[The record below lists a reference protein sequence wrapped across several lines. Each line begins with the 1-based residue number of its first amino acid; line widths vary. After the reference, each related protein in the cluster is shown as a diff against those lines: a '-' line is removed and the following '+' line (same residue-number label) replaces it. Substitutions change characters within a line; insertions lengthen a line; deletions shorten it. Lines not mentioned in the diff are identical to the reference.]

1 MPAHAR
7 HPSGALAAPGRTEPG
22 LEVAEIF
29 RRASSAYKQK
39 YGLGPGEAR
48 IARDVMACRTAVL
61 GGHLDVCAAC
71 GFQRPSY
78 NSCRNRHCPKCQAL
92 RGARWVEA
100 RLDRIL
106 PVHHFH
112 VVFTLPS
119 DLRELARRNRALVF
133 DLLLKSAAGALLTLG
148 RDPKW
153 FGRPI
158 QLGVTTVLHTWAR
171 DLHFHP
177 HAHCI
182 VTGGGLARDGDAW
195 VSASEDFLLPVHVLG
210 ALFRGIFLDGLE
222 RMRARG
228 LLADDLG
235 DRAAR
240 RRRARLY
247 DQSWVVYAKRPFG
260 GAEQV
265 YRYLGRYTH
274 RVAISNHRLV
284 SVDDD
289 AVVFHTHR
297 PNTAALHP
305 VEFIRRFLQH
315 RLPRGFVKIRHGGL
329 LAPGNVNGNLS
340 RAKAILSQ
348 DGHRPGSAATADANS
363 EQLEPKTADLPWSDL
378 LFALTGID
386 LKVCPACHAA
396 AMVPF
401 PLPLPPG
408 CRGPPKAV
416 SPN

>member
-7 HPSGALAAPGRTEPG
+7 HPSGAAPGRTEPG

-29 RRASSAYKQK
+29 RRAISAYKQK
-39 YGLGPGEAR
+39 YALGPGESR

-61 GGHLDVCAAC
+61 GGHVDVCAAC
-71 GFQRPSY
+71 GFERPSY

-133 DLLLKSAAGALLTLG
+133 DLLLKSAAGALLILG
-148 RDPKW
+148 HDPKW
-153 FGRPI
+153 FGRPV

-182 VTGGGLARDGDAW
+182 VTGGGLARDGDTW
-195 VSASEDFLLPVHVLG
+195 VSAPEDFLLPVHVLG
-210 ALFRGIFLDGLE
+210 ALFRGIFLHGLE

-228 LLADDLG
+228 LLADDLD

-247 DQSWVVYAKRPFG
+247 DTSWVVYAKRPFG

-274 RVAISNHRLV
+274 RVAISNARLV

-289 AVVFHTHR
+289 AVVFRTR
-297 PNTAALHP
+297 GPGTATLHP

-329 LAPGNVNGNLS
+329 LSPGNVNGRLA
-340 RAKAILSQ
+340 RAKDLLSS
-348 DGHRPGSAATADANS
+348 DDARPAKTAAAVTHREN
-363 EQLEPKTADLPWSDL
+363 LEPKTADLPWSDL
-378 LFALTGID
+378 LLALTGVD

-396 AMVPF
+396 AMVRLA
-401 PLPLPPG
+401 LPLPPD
-408 CRGPPKAV
+408 CRGPPPKAL
-416 SPN
+416 PN

>member
-1 MPAHAR
+1 MPEHAR
-7 HPSGALAAPGRTEPG
+7 CPSGATPVVHGDPG

-29 RRASSAYKQK
+29 RRYLAPLRDKHV
-39 YGLGPGEAR
+39 LGPVEDR

-61 GGHLDVCAAC
+61 GGHLEICTSC
-71 GFQRPSY
+71 GFQRPAY
-78 NSCRNRHCPKCQAL
+78 NSCRNRHCPKCQSL
-92 RGARWVEA
+92 RGARWVEQ

-106 PVHHFH
+106 PVHYFH
-112 VVFTLPS
+112 VVFTLPGN
-119 DLRELARRNRALVF
+119 LRELARRNRALVF

-153 FGRPI
+153 FGASA

-182 VTGGGLARDGDAW
+182 VTGGGLAPDGKTW
-195 VSASEDFLLPVHVLG
+195 VAAPPDFLLPVHVLG
-210 ALFRGIFLDGLE
+210 ALFRGKFLAGLE
-222 RMRARG
+222 RLRASG
-228 LLADDLG
+228 LLADDLD

-274 RVAISNHRLV
+274 RVAIGNSRLV
-284 SVDDD
+284 SVDDH
-289 AVVFHTHR
+289 AVVFRTR
-297 PNTAALHP
+297 GQDTATLDP
-305 VEFIRRFLQH
+305 VEFIRRFLDH

-329 LAPGNVNGNLS
+329 LAPTNVNDRLAS
-340 RAKAILSQ
+340 AKAALASN
-348 DGHRPGSAATADANS
+348 DRRDSNVEPTDHVRTDA
-363 EQLEPKTADLPWSDL
+363 KIADLPWTDL
-378 LFALTGID
+378 LLALAGVD
-386 LKVCPACHAA
+386 LKECPVCHARA
-396 AMVPF
+396 VVRVP
-401 PLPLPPG
+401 LTTE
-408 CRGPPKAV
+408 CRGPPAGAL
-416 SPN
+416 PN